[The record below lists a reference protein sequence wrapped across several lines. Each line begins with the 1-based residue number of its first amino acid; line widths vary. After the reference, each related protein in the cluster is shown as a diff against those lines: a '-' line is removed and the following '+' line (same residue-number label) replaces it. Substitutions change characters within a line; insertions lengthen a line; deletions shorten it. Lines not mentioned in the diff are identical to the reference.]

1 MFLVALSLLLALL
14 EYPEKRFFFWFMY
27 CPFCNNDNSKV
38 IDSRDSSD
46 SVRRRREC
54 LRCGLRFTTYER
66 VQTRALLIA
75 KRDGRREEFD
85 REKLWASVKS
95 ACAKRPLPIGSID
108 KVIDEIEAQLA
119 NAGRAEIPSRV
130 IGELVMDRLRNL
142 DRVAYIRFASVYRD
156 FRDIESFKEEVEA
169 LLDPGLPDE
178 ESNQLSFLEDDELTV
193 PGKRRRGRKPKRKV
207 TDPGS

>member
-1 MFLVALSLLLALL
+1 MF
-14 EYPEKRFFFWFMY
+14 

-38 IDSRDSSD
+38 IDSRDSGD
-46 SVRRRREC
+46 SIRRRREC

-66 VQTRALLIA
+66 VQTRALLVA

-95 ACAKRPLPIGSID
+95 ACAKRPLPIGSIE
-108 KVIDEIEAQLA
+108 KIIDEIETQLS
-119 NAGRAEIPSRV
+119 NAGRAEIPSRS
-130 IGELVMDRLRNL
+130 IGELVMERLKDL

-169 LLDPGLPDE
+169 LLDPTQSSE
-178 ESNQLSFLEDDELTV
+178 ESSQLSFLQEDELIA
-193 PGKRRRGRKPKRKV
+193 PGKRKRGRKPKKKL
-207 TDPGS
+207 PGEGYFLKK

>member
-1 MFLVALSLLLALL
+1 MF
-14 EYPEKRFFFWFMY
+14 

-38 IDSRDSSD
+38 IDSRDSGD
-46 SVRRRREC
+46 SIRRRREC

-66 VQTRALLIA
+66 VQTRALLVA

-95 ACAKRPLPIGSID
+95 ACAKRPLPIGSIE
-108 KVIDEIEAQLA
+108 KIIDEIETQLS
-119 NAGRAEIPSRV
+119 NAGRAEIPSRS
-130 IGELVMDRLRNL
+130 IGELVMERLRYL

-169 LLDPGLPDE
+169 LLDPTQSSE
-178 ESNQLSFLEDDELTV
+178 ESSQLSFLQEDELIA
-193 PGKRRRGRKPKRKV
+193 PGKRKRGRKPKKKV
-207 TDPGS
+207 PGEGYFLKK